1 MPLFQFKLSEM
12 LKSLTLWYIISV
24 RGTAQHSKALFG
36 KKKSY
41 HPWEEKKIKQDVS
54 ETRAEL
60 TRSK

>member
-1 MPLFQFKLSEM
+1 M
-12 LKSLTLWYIISV
+12 
-24 RGTAQHSKALFG
+24 RGTAQHSKALFEK